1 MPHLDWKKL
10 PLDAAAVAAASAA
23 GFDYRLVDTSDEEA
37 YGAAMATIRRGF
49 LDDEGTAEQ
58 LQAARDDIR
67 YRRFTG
73 VYDDGSAAPATP
85 VATVASWVTEL
96 TLPGRTVLPMWAI
109 SDVTVAAT
117 HRRRGLA
124 RTLVEGELRTAAD
137 AGLAIAGLTVSEAT
151 IYARFGFGPAAF
163 LTDIEISSSR
173 VTWTGPRPAGRLDY
187 LDRDA
192 LAREFAALHARVR
205 LDRPGEI
212 EGWPG
217 LWQRVSGVAPGDE
230 KAKSVRGVRWT
241 DAAGTTRGVV
251 SYRIAVNEDDYALN
265 ALEVDHLMAETPDA
279 AAALWRFL
287 LEHDLVGVVRAPRLS
302 VDEAVRWMV
311 SDQRAIRG
319 IGRDHEWLRIL
330 DVPRVLSARRYG
342 APGSAVIAVADP
354 LGYAEGTWRLDVVP
368 DGTAVVEPVDA
379 AADLALSVADL
390 GSILLGGVRPS
401 TLRAAGRIAGD
412 ADAALGLELMFASP
426 RVPHLSFWY

>member
-37 YGAAMATIRRGF
+37 YGAAMAAIRRGF

-85 VATVASWVTEL
+85 VATVASWITEL

-124 RTLVEGELRTAAD
+124 RTLVEGRAPHRRGRRPRHRGPHRLGGHHLRALRLRSGRLPD
-137 AGLAIAGLTVSEAT
+137 RRRDQLLARDV
-151 IYARFGFGPAAF
+151 
-163 LTDIEISSSR
+163 D
-173 VTWTGPRPAGRLDY
+173 GPRPEGRLDY

-217 LWQRVSGVAPGDE
+217 LWQRVSGVAPGEE

-354 LGYAEGTWRLDVVP
+354 LGYAEGTWRLDVDP

-412 ADAALGLELMFASP
+412 ADAALDLERMFASP